1 MIPAPVRLV
10 LVAVAAVLAFAGC
23 APATDGPLTFG
34 TSEDTI
40 CGPVE
45 LYAHPA
51 LGTEL
56 RSDEPDAVIV
66 ITRVEPINP
75 DGLDYIG
82 ASVMPL
88 DPEGGGFMFSAYP
101 PTEQFPDQWP
111 LAEEAIGA
119 SFTSDTRAAIVT
131 EFEYTATGT
140 ASVEGLLV
148 HYTVGETEY
157 TARTHLSMVISDQD
171 CDEVAG

>member
-1 MIPAPVRLV
+1 MIPTPVRLV
-10 LVAVAAVLAFAGC
+10 LLAGATALALSGC
-23 APATDGPLTFG
+23 APATDGPLIFG

-56 RSDEPDAVIV
+56 RSDDPDAVIV

-75 DGLDYIG
+75 DGVDYIG

-88 DPEGGGFMFSAYP
+88 DPDGGGFMFSAYP
-101 PTEQFPDQWP
+101 PTEQFPELWP

-119 SFTSDTRAAIVT
+119 SFTSATRAAIVT

-148 HYTVGETEY
+148 HYTVGQSEY
-157 TARTHLSMVISDQD
+157 TARTHLRMVISDQD
-171 CDEVAG
+171 CDDGDL